1 MLQRTDIYM
10 KEQKID
16 LCGKKIVLGL
26 SGGMDSVCLFHILRD
41 LGCQLEAVHVNHGIR
56 GKEADRDDCPVGVPH
71 PGAGEPFPR
80 PAQPVRGGGTINWGL
95 SG

>member
-26 SGGMDSVCLFHILRD
+26 SGGMDSVCLFHIL
-41 LGCQLEAVHVNHGIR
+41 LNNCYLNNPWSPMSGQAVKCFRLN
-56 GKEADRDDCPVGVPH
+56 
-71 PGAGEPFPR
+71 
-80 PAQPVRGGGTINWGL
+80 
-95 SG
+95 